1 MTYKV
6 VTAVA
11 TEPVTLAEA
20 RLHIKSDSDTT
31 EDSLIAIW
39 ISTARELA
47 EHYTG
52 RALAVQTLEMALD
65 KFPCNKRD
73 EFQVIKLDRP
83 PVATI
88 TSVKYTDMDGAEQT
102 VSSGDYALSLY
113 GDARE
118 LAPAYGDYWPTP
130 QCIPNAVRIR
140 YVTGYATAPAA
151 VKQALLLM
159 VGWFDQNRGDTMQPD
174 DIQPPAAK
182 ALLGTVKIWSK

>member
-11 TEPVTLAEA
+11 TEPVSLAEA
-20 RLHIKSDSDTT
+20 RLHIKSDADTT

-47 EHYTG
+47 EHFTG

-65 KFPCNKRD
+65 AFPCNPHD
-73 EFQVIKLDRP
+73 EFQVIRLDRP

-88 TSVKYTDMDGAEQT
+88 TSVKYTDTDGAEQT

-118 LAPAYGDYWPTP
+118 LAPAYGDVWPTP
-130 QCIPNAVRIR
+130 QAVPNAVRIR
-140 YVTGYATAPAA
+140 YVTGYTAAPAA
-151 VKQALLLM
+151 VKQAVLLM